1 MQTEL
6 IRDIPMAWSHIR
18 EARRLVQDA
27 LSGCEAELRE
37 AAGMTISELIENAMK
52 YGENVPAMEGARF
65 RLSVDEAAIEIE
77 VKNGAA
83 DDGSVDKLEAT
94 IAAITAATDR
104 DAREALYIGR
114 LQEMLE
120 DPSAGGR
127 LGLYRIG
134 YEGGMDLTM
143 TCVDQVVTV
152 TARRVFR

>member
-6 IRDIPMAWSHIR
+6 IREIPMAWSHIR

-27 LSGCEAELRE
+27 LSGCEPELRE

-52 YGENVPAMEGARF
+52 YGEVVPAMSGARF
-65 RLSVDEAAIEIE
+65 RLSVDDDAIEIE
-77 VKNGAA
+77 VQNGAA
-83 DDGSVDKLEAT
+83 DDGSVERLQKT
-94 IAAITAATDR
+94 IAAIAAATDR
-104 DAREALYIGR
+104 EAREALYIAR

-120 DPSAGGR
+120 DPSIGGR

-134 YEGGMDLTM
+134 YEGAMDLTM
-143 TCVDQVVTV
+143 TCENQVVTV